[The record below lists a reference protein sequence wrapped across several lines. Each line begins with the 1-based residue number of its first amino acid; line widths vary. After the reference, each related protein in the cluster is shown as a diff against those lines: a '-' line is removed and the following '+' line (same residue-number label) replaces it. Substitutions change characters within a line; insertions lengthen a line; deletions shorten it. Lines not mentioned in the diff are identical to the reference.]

1 MHVLRQYRS
10 LKLSTLLAAT
20 LALGACD
27 LLSSPLGSTRDKVLG
42 ANQELLTLVE
52 TARLG
57 AYRSKGSFADT
68 ATTYGGIIA
77 KLKSASLDLTPVDTE
92 TNPRAS
98 LVAVIDACAA
108 RVTALSQQHRRFG
121 LNPKGAYQVTT
132 NDCRL
137 AEIAVKEDI

>member
-1 MHVLRQYRS
+1 MMALRSYQYLQIGS
-10 LKLSTLLAAT
+10 VLAAV

-27 LLSSPLGSTRDKVLG
+27 LLDSPLASTKDKVVT
-42 ANQELLTLVE
+42 ANQEVLTLVE

-57 AYRSKGSFADT
+57 AYSSKSTFNDT

-77 KLKSASLDLTPVDTE
+77 KLKSASLDLTPASED
-92 TNPRAS
+92 NPRAS

-108 RVTALSQQHRRFG
+108 RVAALSEQHRRFG